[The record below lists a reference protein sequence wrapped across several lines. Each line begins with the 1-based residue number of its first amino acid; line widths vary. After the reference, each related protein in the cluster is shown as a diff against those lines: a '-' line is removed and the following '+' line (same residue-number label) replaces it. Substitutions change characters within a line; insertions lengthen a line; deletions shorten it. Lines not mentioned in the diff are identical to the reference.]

1 MNIFQNLL
9 GIIPYIFWF
18 IAVMIPLVTIHEFGH
33 FIFARLFK
41 VKVPEFGVGVPPK
54 AVGKRWKGLTWSL
67 NWIPLGAFVRIQGDN
82 DSIETA
88 YRNIQNG
95 TEDKAKYI
103 EERTNE
109 VLQLKDLA
117 DILEKNNVVYDDKWQ
132 VFENKF
138 NNKEY
143 ILTEDYKSKMSQLQT
158 FINWEY
164 DSYFKSKNIQAFNT
178 LFFTKNLIQ
187 KILILVGGV
196 TFNILGAYLIFLIA
210 LNSTGLL
217 ARNTFENNGAID
229 FNYLAQ
235 DKIVSGIKGT
245 SFSPDTRQLNISGDS
260 KNPTPAYDAKIPTNA
275 VLVSINNM
283 AANTLDNTKLVKFV
297 RDNPDKEF
305 EIIYK
310 DKEGEAT
317 KRAII
322 TPKIIAD
329 APRLGINLTNS
340 MTYKSKNFVSSIGD
354 AATHTVYYTQLTTKL
369 TLQFFADLV
378 NPARYQ
384 KAVQQT
390 SGPVMIS
397 YVSKTLFDDWGLSA
411 VLWLMALV
419 SISLAVFNLLPI
431 PALDGGRIVLV
442 VLERI
447 FGSRVKKFEPI
458 LVTSTYFLLLAAMFL
473 ILGKDVNEIW
483 KISQR
488 G

>member
-1 MNIFQNLL
+1 
-9 GIIPYIFWF
+9 
-18 IAVMIPLVTIHEFGH
+18 
-33 FIFARLFK
+33 
-41 VKVPEFGVGVPPK
+41 
-54 AVGKRWKGLTWSL
+54 
-67 NWIPLGAFVRIQGDN
+67 
-82 DSIETA
+82 
-88 YRNIQNG
+88 
-95 TEDKAKYI
+95 
-103 EERTNE
+103 
-109 VLQLKDLA
+109 
-117 DILEKNNVVYDDKWQ
+117 
-132 VFENKF
+132 
-138 NNKEY
+138 
-143 ILTEDYKSKMSQLQT
+143 
-158 FINWEY
+158 
-164 DSYFKSKNIQAFNT
+164 
-178 LFFTKNLIQ
+178 
-187 KILILVGGV
+187 
-196 TFNILGAYLIFLIA
+196 
-210 LNSTGLL
+210 
-217 ARNTFENNGAID
+217 
-229 FNYLAQ
+229 
-235 DKIVSGIKGT
+235 
-245 SFSPDTRQLNISGDS
+245 
-260 KNPTPAYDAKIPTNA
+260 
-275 VLVSINNM
+275 LVSINNM